1 MAWDPT
7 RDLLAMQERLENLFG
22 RCTPGWMPAVDLAEF
37 ADRYVLSMELPGL
50 RRDDV
55 TIEVQDHTL
64 RVHGQRRNQPTCPD
78 RYLQFERGY
87 GAFARAFQFN
97 TPVDAER
104 VSADLSDGVLTV
116 VVPKAEALHRQIDIA

>member
-7 RDLLAMQERLENLFG
+7 RDLLVMQERLESLFG
-22 RCTPGWMPAVDLAEF
+22 RCTPGWMPAVDLAEYS
-37 ADRYVLSMELPGL
+37 DRYVLSMELPGL

-55 TIEVQDHTL
+55 TIEVQGHTL
-64 RVHGQRRNQPTCPD
+64 RVHGQRRSHPACPD

-87 GAFARAFQFN
+87 GAFARAFQF
-97 TPVDAER
+97 TVPVDPDR

-116 VVPKAEALHRQIDIA
+116 VVPKAEGLNRQIDIA